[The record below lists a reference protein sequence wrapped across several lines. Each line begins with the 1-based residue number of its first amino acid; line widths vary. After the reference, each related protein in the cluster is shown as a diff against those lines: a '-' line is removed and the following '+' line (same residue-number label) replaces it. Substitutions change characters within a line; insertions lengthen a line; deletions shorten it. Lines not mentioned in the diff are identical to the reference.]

1 MILIYI
7 GIALIALAVIL
18 FIYNLISPV
27 KYIPPKTV
35 SVSVSKEEKD
45 DKKDVLYGDGGTR
58 LLDKEEDRTRLLKED
73 KTRLL
78 DNKDQTRKLK

>member
-1 MILIYI
+1 LYASISVGLLKYAISTEF
-7 GIALIALAVIL
+7 LPLKLAGRKCS
-18 FIYNLISPV
+18 FIDQNL
-27 KYIPPKTV
+27 
-35 SVSVSKEEKD
+35 VSKEEKD

-78 DNKDQTRKLK
+78 DNKDQTRKLR

>member
-18 FIYNLISPV
+18 FIYNLISAV

-78 DNKDQTRKLK
+78 DNKDQTRKLR